1 MIGSKRTL
9 SHFLDTRTRS
19 SSLINN
25 PRILDFAKLKPSMM
39 SLSLYQVV
47 TLRLHQECEI
57 VDPRPH
63 IHRRVIGYPDS
74 GT

>member
-9 SHFLDTRTRS
+9 SHFLDTHTRS
-19 SSLINN
+19 SSFIHN
-25 PRILDFAKLKPSMM
+25 PRILDFANLKPSMM